1 MATLLDS
8 EAQFKSRA
16 SEIGLS
22 EDNVDSIR
30 QYGVKTLSQLA
41 FAVGQPGQPVSAAD
55 IDGFLRGAFKGHLQS
70 RRLQQ
75 SED

>member
-41 FAVGQPGQPVSAAD
+41 FAVGQPGTACV
-55 IDGFLRGAFKGHLQS
+55 GGRH
-70 RRLQQ
+70 
-75 SED
+75 